1 MNSKYFYKKL
11 KNSLEDTTSFP
22 ADYMYKF
29 IVPTA
34 STGVAEIEA
43 IFDNLGAVITK
54 KESAKGKYTSLT
66 IALKVKSAQF
76 VIEKYQEVSKV
87 AGVISL

>member
-1 MNSKYFYKKL
+1 MNSKDFYKKL
-11 KNSLEDTTSFP
+11 KHSLEDTTPFP
-22 ADYMYKF
+22 ADYIYKF

-34 STGVAEIEA
+34 STGVAEIEH

-54 KESAKGKYTSLT
+54 KESTKGKYTSLT

-76 VIEKYQEVSKV
+76 VIDKYKEVAKV
-87 AGVISL
+87 KGVISL